1 MVQKIALF
9 DPLRPALLVAR
20 GVARTPFLAENAVS
34 WPFVWWRRTVRW
46 THRASRTTDWMP
58 NMVWE
63 RGWVHRAARRQVW
76 GGRAR
81 TPLAENGGPPFQNQ
95 PLLNMMRGVVF

>member
-34 WPFVWWRRTVRW
+34 WPSF
-46 THRASRTTDWMP
+46 
-58 NMVWE
+58 
-63 RGWVHRAARRQVW
+63 GGAARSV
-76 GGRAR
+76 GLTAR
-81 TPLAENGGPPFQNQ
+81 PGPRLDAKHGMGTRVGP
-95 PLLNMMRGVVF
+95 

>member
-34 WPFVWWRRTVRW
+34 WPFVW
-46 THRASRTTDWMP
+46 
-58 NMVWE
+58 
-63 RGWVHRAARRQVW
+63 
-76 GGRAR
+76 
-81 TPLAENGGPPFQNQ
+81 
-95 PLLNMMRGVVF
+95 

>member
-76 GGRAR
+76 GGVARA
-81 TPLAENGGPPFQNQ
+81 PLWPKTGVQNR